1 MPEMMVTDNCCQV
14 HRAVESAL
22 PETDCILDV
31 WHFIARYIV
40 YYNLSIYLMIT
51 QIFRY
56 IAVILNSGKNVYR
69 AAVAADITN
78 AVLKRHLVKG
88 SGAEYWNKAEQEQRL
103 EAAFAKW
110 AEKGTV
116 WSAAA
121 MQVRTHFFLP
131 HICRIDRLS
140 HQVHKEQL
148 NHVRKGCLE
157 RRRQDI
163 PSDGSCIEGSH
174 KGWNSLQRVQP
185 SEITVLV
192 VLGHDFVLR
201 RNIRVAYGCAS
212 PAHGGLKQEDA
223 FLISTHGSHHVSLV
237 SAIAA
242 LHNGI
247 LKNGVSFGLTNLPEL
262 AVIHSGETFG
272 LITSDHASTFGGLVD
287 VKEEPTNLELNDTSI
302 MIQSLEFKH
311 DSTAD
316 LTLQAS
322 RPLLEELEIDLQ
334 LLNQPAS
341 RSAVN
346 TSTTATKR

>member
-22 PETDCILDV
+22 PEMDCILDV

-40 YYNLSIYLMIT
+40 YYNSSIYLMIT

-78 AVLKRHLVKG
+78 AVLKRHSVKG

-103 EAAFAKW
+103 EAAFTKW

-121 MQVRTHFFLP
+121 MQVHTHFFLP
-131 HICRIDRLS
+131 HICRIDRLG

-174 KGWNSLQRVQP
+174 KGWNSLQ
-185 SEITVLV
+185 
-192 VLGHDFVLR
+192 
-201 RNIRVAYGCAS
+201 
-212 PAHGGLKQEDA
+212 
-223 FLISTHGSHHVSLV
+223 
-237 SAIAA
+237 
-242 LHNGI
+242 
-247 LKNGVSFGLTNLPEL
+247 
-262 AVIHSGETFG
+262 
-272 LITSDHASTFGGLVD
+272 
-287 VKEEPTNLELNDTSI
+287 
-302 MIQSLEFKH
+302 
-311 DSTAD
+311 
-316 LTLQAS
+316 
-322 RPLLEELEIDLQ
+322 
-334 LLNQPAS
+334 
-341 RSAVN
+341 
-346 TSTTATKR
+346 